1 LPDRA
6 HKGKVSLGSEWG
18 EALEWPELPEF
29 LHGEMTFVVSAVDPG
44 TELDIVIH
52 EVAQDASCTEE
63 PQEPASAPPL
73 S

>member
-1 LPDRA
+1 
-6 HKGKVSLGSEWG
+6 
-18 EALEWPELPEF
+18 
-29 LHGEMTFVVSAVDPG
+29 MTFVVSAVDPG